1 MKKLVSFILFGL
13 VSFCVMAQTPQVS
26 ITIDATTE
34 TTVSASFVMNDYCQS
49 YSIMIA
55 EEGSLDMFLMMGMT
69 YEQMVSDW
77 GISYTADASYTWTE
91 QTPNTHFIVYALAN
105 GANSSVLCQ
114 TDAYTVTQGG
124 DGPSVITITVSEIG
138 DTSARVICTPNE
150 ETASFVDMLIEKH
163 AFDSVGVDTAIAWL
177 QDSPYILYETDD
189 WLWLTLKPN
198 TEYYALA
205 MGKNADGVWG
215 ELAMQEFATTG
226 TTGIVCLESQPSFAI
241 YPNPVAEVIT
251 VASSNGVSRVEL
263 CDLQGRVVKTEQM
276 SGIATRINVSDCPAG
291 VYLLRVT
298 DSEGRVSVRKV
309 VVE

>member
-1 MKKLVSFILFGL
+1 MKTLVSFILSCF
-13 VSFCVMAQTPQVS
+13 VSCCVMAQNPQVA

-49 YSIMIA
+49 YSILIA
-55 EEGSLDMFLMMGMT
+55 EEGSLDMYLMWGMT

-77 GISYTADASYTWTE
+77 GISYTADASYTWTD

-105 GANSSVLCQ
+105 GADASVLCQ
-114 TDAYTVTQGG
+114 ADAYTVTQGG

-177 QDSPYILYETDD
+177 QDSPYVLYETDD
-189 WLWLTLKPN
+189 WLWMTLKPG

-205 MGKNADGVWG
+205 MGKNAVGEWG
-215 ELAMQEFATTG
+215 DLASVEFVTTG
-226 TTGIVCLESQPSFAI
+226 GIGIKPVAAQPRFEV

-251 VASSNGVSRVEL
+251 VASVEDASRVEL
-263 CDLQGRVVKTEQM
+263 CDIQGRVVKNVEM
-276 SGIATRINVSDCPAG
+276 SGIVTRINVSDCPAG

-298 DSEGRVSVRKV
+298 DAEGRVSSRKV
-309 VVE
+309 VIE